1 MGDQRS
7 DTVDG
12 LDGRRNDC
20 QIIRIGFWDFVV
32 HARPGRD
39 MVSGGDDV
47 VVTGVAV
54 GGSKCRDCMGCRIWF
69 KQFENQW

>member
-20 QIIRIGFWDFVV
+20 QLIRLEFWDFVV

-39 MVSGGDDV
+39 MVSGGDDWCCSWRFKV
-47 VVTGVAV
+47 QRLYGVSDLV
-54 GGSKCRDCMGCRIWF
+54 
-69 KQFENQW
+69 